1 MKNRKNERKNL
12 ATVVKLAASKKRK
25 LTHLRTIAGLVLTEA
40 LVSIASLTLGV
51 MVLGTIITNAV
62 STTQV
67 SKDYLLAQN
76 LVTEAIETVKNIRD
90 TNWLLQPTNRNCWLV
105 LSPITGSRCGTTAA
119 VGGNYIAVFNNP
131 RWILQSS
138 GATGELDLA
147 ANIANLASQESY
159 RLYID
164 SLNLSGGGTADFY
177 RDSAGSGALG
187 IASDFYRNIKFTE
200 ITDSNGDGTNDFARL
215 EIIVEWLEGSKV
227 RNITRDFILYNY
239 LE

>member
-1 MKNRKNERKNL
+1 MKNRNEKFVSL
-12 ATVVKLAASKKRK
+12 RK
-25 LTHLRTIAGLVLTEA
+25 LSGLILTEA
-40 LVSIASLTLGV
+40 LVAIASLALGV

-76 LVTEAIETVKNIRD
+76 LITEAIETVKNIRD

-105 LSPITGSRCGTTAA
+105 LSPIAGSRCGGVAA

-138 GATGELDLA
+138 GASGELDLA
-147 ANIANLASQESY
+147 NNINALASQENY

-164 SLNLSGGGTADFY
+164 SLDLSGGGSADFY
-177 RDSAGSGALG
+177 RDSASSGASG

-200 ITDSNGDGTNDFARL
+200 IDPGNDFARL
-215 EIIVEWLEGSKV
+215 EITVEWLEGAKV
-227 RNITRDFILYNY
+227 RNITRELILYNY